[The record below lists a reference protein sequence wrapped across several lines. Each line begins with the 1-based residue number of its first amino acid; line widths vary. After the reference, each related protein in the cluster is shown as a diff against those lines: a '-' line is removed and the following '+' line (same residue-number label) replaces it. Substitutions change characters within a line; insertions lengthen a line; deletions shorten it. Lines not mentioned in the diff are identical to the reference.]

1 MKKIKRPRKYFAPQ
15 NEGTERKC
23 DHPGCEK
30 AGEYRAPKDRKLKD
44 YYWFCLE
51 HVQEYNAQWNYYA
64 GEIPEEDEGPKA
76 RMHFKGFRSKVRYK
90 HGYSFK
96 DDFGFFGEY
105 ATDYSAIDDEI
116 MYNAEERKCLEIM
129 ELKISEVS
137 LESLKRQYKNW
148 QKISPGYQSGR
159 QRRRRKI
166 QTAHECI
173 QSAVGQTF
181 LILKSFFFV
190 RTVHQL
196 FHGRFERK
204 VFKQDFVDH
213 FANRHFNPQ
222 LACQFQHGFGGVQ
235 AFDGPGVFRNY
246 FCASPQVPTA

>member
-137 LESLKRQYKNW
+137 LESLKHQYKKLAKKYHPDTN
-148 QKISPGYQSGR
+148 QGDKDAEE
-159 QRRRRKI
+159 K
-166 QTAHECI
+166 
-173 QSAVGQTF
+173 
-181 LILKSFFFV
+181 
-190 RTVHQL
+190 
-196 FHGRFERK
+196 
-204 VFKQDFVDH
+204 FKQLTN
-213 FANRHFNPQ
+213 AYSLL
-222 LACQFQHGFGGVQ
+222 LAKL
-235 AFDGPGVFRNY
+235 
-246 FCASPQVPTA
+246 S

>member
-51 HVQEYNAQWNYYA
+51 HVQEYNARWNYYA

-76 RMHFKGFRSKVRYK
+76 RMYFKGFRSKVRYK

-137 LESLKRQYKNW
+137 LESLKRQYKKLAKNITRIPIRATKTPKKNSNSSQMHIVCCW
-148 QKISPGYQSGR
+148 PNFPDFKILLLCKDGS
-159 QRRRRKI
+159 
-166 QTAHECI
+166 
-173 QSAVGQTF
+173 SA
-181 LILKSFFFV
+181 LPWPL
-190 RTVHQL
+190 
-196 FHGRFERK
+196 
-204 VFKQDFVDH
+204 
-213 FANRHFNPQ
+213 
-222 LACQFQHGFGGVQ
+222 
-235 AFDGPGVFRNY
+235 
-246 FCASPQVPTA
+246 

>member
-137 LESLKRQYKNW
+137 LEGLKRQYKKLAKKYHPDTN
-148 QKISPGYQSGR
+148 QGDKDAEE
-159 QRRRRKI
+159 K
-166 QTAHECI
+166 
-173 QSAVGQTF
+173 
-181 LILKSFFFV
+181 
-190 RTVHQL
+190 
-196 FHGRFERK
+196 
-204 VFKQDFVDH
+204 FKQLTN
-213 FANRHFNPQ
+213 AYSLL
-222 LACQFQHGFGGVQ
+222 LAKL
-235 AFDGPGVFRNY
+235 
-246 FCASPQVPTA
+246 S